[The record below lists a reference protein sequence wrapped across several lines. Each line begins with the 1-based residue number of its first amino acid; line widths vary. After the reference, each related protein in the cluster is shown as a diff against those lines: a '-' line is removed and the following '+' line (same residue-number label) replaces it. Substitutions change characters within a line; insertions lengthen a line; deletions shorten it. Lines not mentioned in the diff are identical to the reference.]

1 MEALDTGRL
10 FLPPKGLRRL
20 FAALTG
26 QGRDGAG
33 DGAGEI
39 LPVRQA
45 HPFAEGEANDV
56 FRGTP
61 GKLCGGLH
69 PEGIVGRETEDT
81 AGIDG
86 RITHG

>member
-39 LPVRQA
+39 LPV
-45 HPFAEGEANDV
+45 PLTGEYGRYN
-56 FRGTP
+56 
-61 GKLCGGLH
+61 GGSRWRPDRERLA
-69 PEGIVGRETEDT
+69 PEQ
-81 AGIDG
+81 
-86 RITHG
+86 